1 MNRPET
7 MTIQQKKKKRGKIRV
22 DDLQLF
28 ALSLPTTIWYLLFCY
43 IPMFGILIAFKKY
56 KVAPGKGFL
65 WSLIHNSPWC
75 GLDNFKFLF
84 SSNMK
89 TTVAMFRNTVGYN
102 IVFIV
107 LNIVIPV
114 ALAIL
119 ISHLYSK
126 RLAKVCQTA
135 IFLPHFLSWVVVG
148 YFVYAFLATNEG
160 LVNNVLISMGINPIR
175 WYQKEAIGYWPFIL
189 VFLNVWKNMGYNMIV
204 YMASIN
210 GIDGS
215 LYEAA
220 VKYPHTLRLIALGP
234 LTNVA
239 TAFSKYPDLP
249 GLLHSM
255 LIMGGAAVGGNVTP
269 AAEFNIYCD
278 PEAAELVFDSGVHIV
293 MCGLDGTLKALLRP
307 ADWDELAATGT
318 RAGKFVRDCV
328 QCAWQFSQKFGL
340 EGVAMHDSCP
350 VLYLAHPE
358 LFRAEEAGVKIETRS
373 TLTLGKTVT
382 DLYSDKQFDE
392 KNATVVLDVD
402 RDRFIEILKDCIK
415 AI

>member
-1 MNRPET
+1 MTRPET

-89 TTVAMFRNTVGYN
+89 TTIAMFRNTVGYN

-220 VKYPHTLRLIALGP
+220 VIDGASKHQQTRYITLP
-234 LTNVA
+234 LLKPVII
-239 TAFSKYPDLP
+239 
-249 GLLHSM
+249 
-255 LIMGGAAVGGNVTP
+255 IMFIMAVGRIFNSDFGLFYRTTRNSSGLYNAFVTLDVYVYNSLFKSTIP
-269 AAEFNIYCD
+269 TYGYASAAGFIQSVLGC
-278 PEAAELVFDSGVHIV
+278 L
-293 MCGLDGTLKALLRP
+293 TL
-307 ADWDELAATGT
+307 LAAN
-318 RAGKFVRDCV
+318 AIVSKV
-328 QCAWQFSQKFGL
+328 
-340 EGVAMHDSCP
+340 
-350 VLYLAHPE
+350 
-358 LFRAEEAGVKIETRS
+358 
-373 TLTLGKTVT
+373 
-382 DLYSDKQFDE
+382 DKE
-392 KNATVVLDVD
+392 NA
-402 RDRFIEILKDCIK
+402 FF
-415 AI
+415 

>member
-1 MNRPET
+1 MNTYPVW
-7 MTIQQKKKKRGKIRV
+7 IDCDIGV
-22 DDLQLF
+22 DDAIAIMAAH
-28 ALSLPTTIWYLLFCY
+28 ALPQIDLLGISTTCGNASQENTYRNAHRLNGLLGTDYPVYRGAASPLCRELLTASHFHGNDGLGDVDLPVPPDAVYR
-43 IPMFGILIAFKKY
+43 
-56 KVAPGKGFL
+56 VE
-65 WSLIHNSPWC
+65 
-75 GLDNFKFLF
+75 
-84 SSNMK
+84 
-89 TTVAMFRNTVGYN
+89 
-102 IVFIV
+102 
-107 LNIVIPV
+107 
-114 ALAIL
+114 
-119 ISHLYSK
+119 
-126 RLAKVCQTA
+126 TA
-135 IFLPHFLSWVVVG
+135 WD
-148 YFVYAFLATNEG
+148 A
-160 LVNNVLISMGINPIR
+160 
-175 WYQKEAIGYWPFIL
+175 
-189 VFLNVWKNMGYNMIV
+189 
-204 YMASIN
+204 
-210 GIDGS
+210 

-278 PEAAELVFDSGVHIV
+278 PEAAELVFDSGVHIA
-293 MCGLDGTLKALLRP
+293 MCGLDVTLKALLRP

-328 QCAWQFSQKFGL
+328 QCAWTFSQKFGL

-350 VLYLAHPE
+350 VLYLVHPE
-358 LFRAEEAGVKIETRS
+358 LFRTEEAGVRIETRS

>member
-22 DDLQLF
+22 EDLQLF

-220 VKYPHTLRLIALGP
+220 VIDGASKHQQTRYITLP
-234 LTNVA
+234 LLKPVII
-239 TAFSKYPDLP
+239 
-249 GLLHSM
+249 
-255 LIMGGAAVGGNVTP
+255 IMFIMAVGRIFNSDFGLFYRTTRNSSGLYNAFVTLDVYVYNSLFKSTIP
-269 AAEFNIYCD
+269 TYGYASAAGFIQSVLGC
-278 PEAAELVFDSGVHIV
+278 L
-293 MCGLDGTLKALLRP
+293 TL
-307 ADWDELAATGT
+307 LAAN
-318 RAGKFVRDCV
+318 AIVSKV
-328 QCAWQFSQKFGL
+328 
-340 EGVAMHDSCP
+340 
-350 VLYLAHPE
+350 
-358 LFRAEEAGVKIETRS
+358 
-373 TLTLGKTVT
+373 
-382 DLYSDKQFDE
+382 DKE
-392 KNATVVLDVD
+392 NA
-402 RDRFIEILKDCIK
+402 FF
-415 AI
+415 

>member
-1 MNRPET
+1 
-7 MTIQQKKKKRGKIRV
+7 
-22 DDLQLF
+22 
-28 ALSLPTTIWYLLFCY
+28 
-43 IPMFGILIAFKKY
+43 MFGILIAFKKY

-89 TTVAMFRNTVGYN
+89 TTIAMFRNTVGYN

-220 VKYPHTLRLIALGP
+220 VIDGASKHQQTRYITLP
-234 LTNVA
+234 LLKPVII
-239 TAFSKYPDLP
+239 
-249 GLLHSM
+249 
-255 LIMGGAAVGGNVTP
+255 IMFIMAVGRIFNSDFGLFYRTTRNSSGLYNAFVTLDVYVYNSLFKSTIP
-269 AAEFNIYCD
+269 TYGYASAAGFIQSVLGC
-278 PEAAELVFDSGVHIV
+278 L
-293 MCGLDGTLKALLRP
+293 TL
-307 ADWDELAATGT
+307 LAAN
-318 RAGKFVRDCV
+318 AIVSKV
-328 QCAWQFSQKFGL
+328 
-340 EGVAMHDSCP
+340 
-350 VLYLAHPE
+350 
-358 LFRAEEAGVKIETRS
+358 
-373 TLTLGKTVT
+373 
-382 DLYSDKQFDE
+382 DKE
-392 KNATVVLDVD
+392 NA
-402 RDRFIEILKDCIK
+402 FF
-415 AI
+415 

>member
-89 TTVAMFRNTVGYN
+89 TTIAMFRNTVGYN

-220 VKYPHTLRLIALGP
+220 VIDGASKHQQTRYITLPLLKPVIIIMFIMAVSRIFNSDFGLFYRTTRNSSGLYKAFVTLDVYVYNSLFKSTIPTYGYASAAGFIQSVLGC
-234 LTNVA
+234 LT
-239 TAFSKYPDLP
+239 L
-249 GLLHSM
+249 
-255 LIMGGAAVGGNVTP
+255 
-269 AAEFNIYCD
+269 
-278 PEAAELVFDSGVHIV
+278 
-293 MCGLDGTLKALLRP
+293 
-307 ADWDELAATGT
+307 LAAN
-318 RAGKFVRDCV
+318 AIVSKV
-328 QCAWQFSQKFGL
+328 
-340 EGVAMHDSCP
+340 
-350 VLYLAHPE
+350 
-358 LFRAEEAGVKIETRS
+358 
-373 TLTLGKTVT
+373 
-382 DLYSDKQFDE
+382 DKE
-392 KNATVVLDVD
+392 NA
-402 RDRFIEILKDCIK
+402 FF
-415 AI
+415 

>member
-28 ALSLPTTIWYLLFCY
+28 ALSLPTPIWYLLFCY

-89 TTVAMFRNTVGYN
+89 TTIAMFRNTVGYN

-220 VKYPHTLRLIALGP
+220 VIDGASKHQQTRYITLP
-234 LTNVA
+234 LLKPVII
-239 TAFSKYPDLP
+239 
-249 GLLHSM
+249 
-255 LIMGGAAVGGNVTP
+255 IMFIMAVGRI
-269 AAEFNIYCD
+269 FNSD
-278 PEAAELVFDSGVHIV
+278 
-293 MCGLDGTLKALLRP
+293 
-307 ADWDELAATGT
+307 
-318 RAGKFVRDCV
+318 
-328 QCAWQFSQKFGL
+328 FGL
-340 EGVAMHDSCP
+340 FYRTTRNSSGLYNAFVTLDVYVYNSLFKSTIPTYGYASAAGFIQS
-350 VLYLAHPE
+350 VL
-358 LFRAEEAGVKIETRS
+358 GC
-373 TLTLGKTVT
+373 LTLLASNAVVSKV
-382 DLYSDKQFDE
+382 DKE
-392 KNATVVLDVD
+392 NA
-402 RDRFIEILKDCIK
+402 FF
-415 AI
+415 

>member
-43 IPMFGILIAFKKY
+43 IPMFGILIAFKTY

-89 TTVAMFRNTVGYN
+89 TTIAMFRNTVGYN

-220 VKYPHTLRLIALGP
+220 VIDGASKHQQTRYITMP
-234 LTNVA
+234 LLKPVII
-239 TAFSKYPDLP
+239 
-249 GLLHSM
+249 
-255 LIMGGAAVGGNVTP
+255 IMFIMAVGRIFNSDFGLFYRTTRNSSGLYNAFVTLDVYVYNSLFKSTIP
-269 AAEFNIYCD
+269 TYGYASAAGFIQSVLGC
-278 PEAAELVFDSGVHIV
+278 L
-293 MCGLDGTLKALLRP
+293 TL
-307 ADWDELAATGT
+307 LAAN
-318 RAGKFVRDCV
+318 AIVSKV
-328 QCAWQFSQKFGL
+328 
-340 EGVAMHDSCP
+340 
-350 VLYLAHPE
+350 
-358 LFRAEEAGVKIETRS
+358 
-373 TLTLGKTVT
+373 
-382 DLYSDKQFDE
+382 DKE
-392 KNATVVLDVD
+392 NA
-402 RDRFIEILKDCIK
+402 FF
-415 AI
+415 

>member
-160 LVNNVLISMGINPIR
+160 LVNNLLISMGINPIR

-220 VKYPHTLRLIALGP
+220 VIDGASKHQQTRYITLP
-234 LTNVA
+234 LLKPVII
-239 TAFSKYPDLP
+239 
-249 GLLHSM
+249 
-255 LIMGGAAVGGNVTP
+255 IMFIMAVGRIFNSDFGLFYRTTRNSSGLYNAFVTLDVYVYNSLFKSTIP
-269 AAEFNIYCD
+269 TYGYASAAGFIQSVLGC
-278 PEAAELVFDSGVHIV
+278 L
-293 MCGLDGTLKALLRP
+293 TL
-307 ADWDELAATGT
+307 LAAN
-318 RAGKFVRDCV
+318 AIVSKV
-328 QCAWQFSQKFGL
+328 
-340 EGVAMHDSCP
+340 
-350 VLYLAHPE
+350 
-358 LFRAEEAGVKIETRS
+358 
-373 TLTLGKTVT
+373 
-382 DLYSDKQFDE
+382 DKE
-392 KNATVVLDVD
+392 NA
-402 RDRFIEILKDCIK
+402 FF
-415 AI
+415 

>member
-89 TTVAMFRNTVGYN
+89 TTIAMFRNTVGYN

-220 VKYPHTLRLIALGP
+220 VIDGASKHQQTRYITLP
-234 LTNVA
+234 LLKPVII
-239 TAFSKYPDLP
+239 
-249 GLLHSM
+249 
-255 LIMGGAAVGGNVTP
+255 IMFIMAVGRIFNSDFGLFYRTTRNSSGLYNAFVTLDVYVYNSLFKSTIP
-269 AAEFNIYCD
+269 TYGYASAAGFIQSVLGC
-278 PEAAELVFDSGVHIV
+278 L
-293 MCGLDGTLKALLRP
+293 TQ
-307 ADWDELAATGT
+307 LAAN
-318 RAGKFVRDCV
+318 AIVSKV
-328 QCAWQFSQKFGL
+328 
-340 EGVAMHDSCP
+340 
-350 VLYLAHPE
+350 
-358 LFRAEEAGVKIETRS
+358 
-373 TLTLGKTVT
+373 
-382 DLYSDKQFDE
+382 DKE
-392 KNATVVLDVD
+392 NA
-402 RDRFIEILKDCIK
+402 FF
-415 AI
+415 

>member
-89 TTVAMFRNTVGYN
+89 TTIATFRNTVGYN

-220 VKYPHTLRLIALGP
+220 VIDGASKHQQTRYITLP
-234 LTNVA
+234 LLKPVII
-239 TAFSKYPDLP
+239 
-249 GLLHSM
+249 
-255 LIMGGAAVGGNVTP
+255 IMFIMAVGRIFNSDFGLFYRTTRNSSGLYNAFVTLDVYVYNSLFKSTIP
-269 AAEFNIYCD
+269 TYGYASAAGFIQSVLGC
-278 PEAAELVFDSGVHIV
+278 L
-293 MCGLDGTLKALLRP
+293 TL
-307 ADWDELAATGT
+307 LAAN
-318 RAGKFVRDCV
+318 AIVSKV
-328 QCAWQFSQKFGL
+328 
-340 EGVAMHDSCP
+340 
-350 VLYLAHPE
+350 
-358 LFRAEEAGVKIETRS
+358 
-373 TLTLGKTVT
+373 
-382 DLYSDKQFDE
+382 DKE
-392 KNATVVLDVD
+392 NA
-402 RDRFIEILKDCIK
+402 FF
-415 AI
+415 

>member
-89 TTVAMFRNTVGYN
+89 TTIAMFRNTVGYN

-220 VKYPHTLRLIALGP
+220 VIDGASKHQQTRYITLP
-234 LTNVA
+234 LLKPVI
-239 TAFSKYPDLP
+239 
-249 GLLHSM
+249 
-255 LIMGGAAVGGNVTP
+255 IMFIMAVGRIFNSDFGLFYRTTRNSSGLYNAFVTLDVYVYNSLFKSTIP
-269 AAEFNIYCD
+269 TYGYASAAGFIQSVLGC
-278 PEAAELVFDSGVHIV
+278 L
-293 MCGLDGTLKALLRP
+293 TL
-307 ADWDELAATGT
+307 LAAN
-318 RAGKFVRDCV
+318 AIVSKV
-328 QCAWQFSQKFGL
+328 
-340 EGVAMHDSCP
+340 
-350 VLYLAHPE
+350 
-358 LFRAEEAGVKIETRS
+358 
-373 TLTLGKTVT
+373 
-382 DLYSDKQFDE
+382 DKE
-392 KNATVVLDVD
+392 NA
-402 RDRFIEILKDCIK
+402 FF
-415 AI
+415 

>member
-28 ALSLPTTIWYLLFCY
+28 ALSLPTTIWYMLFCY

-220 VKYPHTLRLIALGP
+220 VIDGASKHQQTRYITLP
-234 LTNVA
+234 LLKPVII
-239 TAFSKYPDLP
+239 
-249 GLLHSM
+249 
-255 LIMGGAAVGGNVTP
+255 IMFIMAVGRIFNSDFGLFYRTTRNSSGLYNAFVTLDVYVYNSLFKSTIP
-269 AAEFNIYCD
+269 TYGYASAAGFIQSVLGC
-278 PEAAELVFDSGVHIV
+278 L
-293 MCGLDGTLKALLRP
+293 TL
-307 ADWDELAATGT
+307 LAAN
-318 RAGKFVRDCV
+318 AIVSKV
-328 QCAWQFSQKFGL
+328 
-340 EGVAMHDSCP
+340 
-350 VLYLAHPE
+350 
-358 LFRAEEAGVKIETRS
+358 
-373 TLTLGKTVT
+373 
-382 DLYSDKQFDE
+382 DKE
-392 KNATVVLDVD
+392 NA
-402 RDRFIEILKDCIK
+402 FF
-415 AI
+415 

>member
-89 TTVAMFRNTVGYN
+89 TTIAMFRNTVGYN

-135 IFLPHFLSWVVVG
+135 IFLPHFLYWVVVG

-220 VKYPHTLRLIALGP
+220 VIDGASKHQQTRYITLP
-234 LTNVA
+234 LLKPVII
-239 TAFSKYPDLP
+239 
-249 GLLHSM
+249 
-255 LIMGGAAVGGNVTP
+255 IMFIMAVGRIFNSDFGLFYRTTRNSSGLYNAFVTLDVYVYNSLFKSTIP
-269 AAEFNIYCD
+269 TYGYASAAGFIQSVLGC
-278 PEAAELVFDSGVHIV
+278 L
-293 MCGLDGTLKALLRP
+293 TL
-307 ADWDELAATGT
+307 LAAN
-318 RAGKFVRDCV
+318 AIVSKV
-328 QCAWQFSQKFGL
+328 
-340 EGVAMHDSCP
+340 
-350 VLYLAHPE
+350 
-358 LFRAEEAGVKIETRS
+358 
-373 TLTLGKTVT
+373 
-382 DLYSDKQFDE
+382 DKE
-392 KNATVVLDVD
+392 NA
-402 RDRFIEILKDCIK
+402 FF
-415 AI
+415 

>member
-43 IPMFGILIAFKKY
+43 IPMFGIMIAFKKY

-89 TTVAMFRNTVGYN
+89 TTIAMFRNTVGYN

-220 VKYPHTLRLIALGP
+220 VIDGASKHQQTRYITLP
-234 LTNVA
+234 LLKPVII
-239 TAFSKYPDLP
+239 
-249 GLLHSM
+249 
-255 LIMGGAAVGGNVTP
+255 IMFIMAVGRIFNSDFGLFYRTTRNSSGLYNAFVTMDVYVYNSLFKSTIP
-269 AAEFNIYCD
+269 TYGYASAAGFIQSVLGC
-278 PEAAELVFDSGVHIV
+278 L
-293 MCGLDGTLKALLRP
+293 TL
-307 ADWDELAATGT
+307 LAAN
-318 RAGKFVRDCV
+318 AIVSKV
-328 QCAWQFSQKFGL
+328 
-340 EGVAMHDSCP
+340 
-350 VLYLAHPE
+350 
-358 LFRAEEAGVKIETRS
+358 
-373 TLTLGKTVT
+373 
-382 DLYSDKQFDE
+382 DKE
-392 KNATVVLDVD
+392 NA
-402 RDRFIEILKDCIK
+402 FF
-415 AI
+415 

>member
-119 ISHLYSK
+119 ISHLYFK
-126 RLAKVCQTA
+126 RLAKVCQTS

-220 VKYPHTLRLIALGP
+220 VIDGASKHQQTRYITLP
-234 LTNVA
+234 LLKPVII
-239 TAFSKYPDLP
+239 
-249 GLLHSM
+249 
-255 LIMGGAAVGGNVTP
+255 IMFIMAVGRIFNSDFGLFYRTTRNSSGLYNAFVTLDVYVYNSLFKSTIP
-269 AAEFNIYCD
+269 TYGYASAAGFIQSVLGC
-278 PEAAELVFDSGVHIV
+278 L
-293 MCGLDGTLKALLRP
+293 TL
-307 ADWDELAATGT
+307 LAA
-318 RAGKFVRDCV
+318 
-328 QCAWQFSQKFGL
+328 
-340 EGVAMHDSCP
+340 
-350 VLYLAHPE
+350 
-358 LFRAEEAGVKIETRS
+358 
-373 TLTLGKTVT
+373 
-382 DLYSDKQFDE
+382 
-392 KNATVVLDVD
+392 NAIVSKVYKENA
-402 RDRFIEILKDCIK
+402 FF
-415 AI
+415 

>member
-220 VKYPHTLRLIALGP
+220 VIDGASKHQQTRYITLP
-234 LTNVA
+234 LLKPVII
-239 TAFSKYPDLP
+239 
-249 GLLHSM
+249 
-255 LIMGGAAVGGNVTP
+255 IMFIMAVGRIFNSDFGLFYRTTHNSSGLYNAFVTLDVYVYNSLFKSTIP
-269 AAEFNIYCD
+269 TYGYASAAGFIQSVLGC
-278 PEAAELVFDSGVHIV
+278 L
-293 MCGLDGTLKALLRP
+293 TL
-307 ADWDELAATGT
+307 LAAN
-318 RAGKFVRDCV
+318 AIVSKV
-328 QCAWQFSQKFGL
+328 
-340 EGVAMHDSCP
+340 
-350 VLYLAHPE
+350 
-358 LFRAEEAGVKIETRS
+358 
-373 TLTLGKTVT
+373 
-382 DLYSDKQFDE
+382 DKE
-392 KNATVVLDVD
+392 NA
-402 RDRFIEILKDCIK
+402 FF
-415 AI
+415 

>member
-89 TTVAMFRNTVGYN
+89 TTIAMFRNTVGYN

-220 VKYPHTLRLIALGP
+220 VIDGASKHQQTRYITLP
-234 LTNVA
+234 LLKPVII
-239 TAFSKYPDLP
+239 
-249 GLLHSM
+249 
-255 LIMGGAAVGGNVTP
+255 IMFIMAVGRIFNSDFGLFYRTTRNSSGLYNAFVTLDVYVYNSLFKSTIP
-269 AAEFNIYCD
+269 TYGYASAAGFIQSVLGC
-278 PEAAELVFDSGVHIV
+278 L
-293 MCGLDGTLKALLRP
+293 TL
-307 ADWDELAATGT
+307 LAANSIVS
-318 RAGKFVRDCV
+318 KV
-328 QCAWQFSQKFGL
+328 
-340 EGVAMHDSCP
+340 
-350 VLYLAHPE
+350 
-358 LFRAEEAGVKIETRS
+358 
-373 TLTLGKTVT
+373 
-382 DLYSDKQFDE
+382 DKE
-392 KNATVVLDVD
+392 NA
-402 RDRFIEILKDCIK
+402 FF
-415 AI
+415 

>member
-89 TTVAMFRNTVGYN
+89 TTIAMFRNTVGYN

-220 VKYPHTLRLIALGP
+220 VIDGASKHQQTRYITLP
-234 LTNVA
+234 LLKPVII
-239 TAFSKYPDLP
+239 
-249 GLLHSM
+249 
-255 LIMGGAAVGGNVTP
+255 IMFIMAVGRIFNSDFGLFYRTTRNSSGLYNAFVTLDVYVYNSLFKSTIP
-269 AAEFNIYCD
+269 TYGYASAAGFIQSVLGC
-278 PEAAELVFDSGVHIV
+278 L
-293 MCGLDGTLKALLRP
+293 TL
-307 ADWDELAATGT
+307 LAANAIVS
-318 RAGKFVRDCV
+318 RV
-328 QCAWQFSQKFGL
+328 
-340 EGVAMHDSCP
+340 
-350 VLYLAHPE
+350 
-358 LFRAEEAGVKIETRS
+358 
-373 TLTLGKTVT
+373 
-382 DLYSDKQFDE
+382 DKE
-392 KNATVVLDVD
+392 NA
-402 RDRFIEILKDCIK
+402 FF
-415 AI
+415 

>member
-1 MNRPET
+1 MNRPDT

-89 TTVAMFRNTVGYN
+89 TTIAMFRNTVGYN

-107 LNIVIPV
+107 LNIVISV

-220 VKYPHTLRLIALGP
+220 VIDGASKHQQTRYITLP
-234 LTNVA
+234 LLKPVII
-239 TAFSKYPDLP
+239 
-249 GLLHSM
+249 
-255 LIMGGAAVGGNVTP
+255 IMFIMAVGRI
-269 AAEFNIYCD
+269 FNSD
-278 PEAAELVFDSGVHIV
+278 
-293 MCGLDGTLKALLRP
+293 
-307 ADWDELAATGT
+307 
-318 RAGKFVRDCV
+318 
-328 QCAWQFSQKFGL
+328 FGL
-340 EGVAMHDSCP
+340 FYRTTRNSSGLYNAFVTLDVYVYNSLFKSTIPTYGYASAAGFIQS
-350 VLYLAHPE
+350 VL
-358 LFRAEEAGVKIETRS
+358 GC
-373 TLTLGKTVT
+373 LTLLASNAVVSKV
-382 DLYSDKQFDE
+382 DKE
-392 KNATVVLDVD
+392 NA
-402 RDRFIEILKDCIK
+402 FF
-415 AI
+415 